1 MPFWWQRRRKNW
13 YGRNISYRYPK
24 YKRRRRRRFT
34 RRRRWRRT
42 APYRRRR
49 RRRRRR
55 RKVRRKKQTIPVR
68 QWQPDSIV
76 KCKIIG
82 NTALIIGAQGRQMN
96 CYTNIKD
103 KTVPPKT
110 PYGGGFAYEV
120 YSLKWLYSEYKFHQN
135 VWTASNI
142 LKDLC
147 RYLHVKFTVYRHP
160 DTDFVIQF
168 DRQPPFFIN
177 KFSYMGCH
185 PQQLLLQKNKII
197 LLSKQSKP
205 HGKIKKTFIVK
216 PPKQMI
222 SKWFFTDSFYK
233 QPLLALRAAAM
244 DFRYSYLG
252 CCNENMQL
260 NVPYLSQKFYSNA
273 GWGIATGP
281 YLPYSG
287 IPTTFNVAKPKQT
300 TFTFDP
306 RSGSGTQAEKYAKS
320 IDYTEG
326 YFSPRFLTVTQWGG
340 TSASAVL
347 PVNYCI
353 YNPNLDSGEQNQ
365 IYLSSIHS
373 TSYDQP
379 TKDPSILIQGVPLW
393 LGIWGFLQYINEI
406 KQAKDFLDTHVLLM
420 KSPALIPH
428 PDPGWTTGIIPLD
441 FSFINGNS
449 FFNQPPNYHE
459 KKYWYPTVSKQ
470 LGILNAFATVG
481 PFVPKRDNQTNSTW
495 ELKLNYKFYF
505 KWGGPQVTDKEVQN
519 PADLGHYDVP
529 DKIPG
534 TIQIKNP
541 AKQTPESFIQAW
553 DYRRGF
559 IKESALKRVYENQ
572 STDTSF
578 QAATEE
584 PPLKKRCLPILPA
597 LQNKNKKIKT
607 CLLSLCEEDT
617 SKEAQTEDLQQLIL
631 QQKHQ
636 QQQLKYNIL
645 QLLADF
651 KKQQRMLQLQTGLM
665 E

>member
-1 MPFWWQRRRKNW
+1 MPFWWRRRKRNW
-13 YGRNISYRYPK
+13 YGRNIKNRYST
-24 YKRRRRRRFT
+24 YKRRGRRRYP
-34 RRRRWRRT
+34 RRRRWGRT
-42 APYRRRR
+42 TTYRRRR

-76 KCKIIG
+76 RCKIIG
-82 NTALIIGAQGRQMN
+82 NSALIIGGQGRQMN
-96 CYTNIKD
+96 CFTNVKT

-120 YSLKWLYSEYKFHQN
+120 YSLKWLYSEHVFHQN
-135 VWTASNI
+135 IWTASNI

-147 RYLHVKFTVYRHP
+147 RFLYVKFTIYRHP
-160 DTDFVIQF
+160 DTDFIIQF

-185 PQQLLLQKNKII
+185 PQQLLLQKKKII
-197 LLSKQSKP
+197 LLSIKNKP
-205 HGKIKKTFIVK
+205 NGRVKKSFIVK
-216 PPKQMI
+216 PPKQML

-233 QPLLALRAAAM
+233 VPLLAIRASAL
-244 DFRYSYLG
+244 DLRYSYLG

-260 NVPYLSQKFYSNA
+260 NVPYLNQTFYKNA
-273 GWGIATGP
+273 GWGIATGV
-281 YLPYSG
+281 YKPYSG
-287 IPTTFNVAKPKQT
+287 IPTEFKVEKPKKYTFNFNPTK
-300 TFTFDP
+300 
-306 RSGSGTQAEKYAKS
+306 SGAEGYAES
-320 IDYTEG
+320 IDYSNG
-326 YFSPRFLTVTQWGG
+326 YFSKRFLEITQWQ
-340 TSASAVL
+340 TEMSQAVL

-353 YNPNLDSGEQNQ
+353 YNPNLDSGVGNQ

-373 TSYDQP
+373 TSYDTP

-393 LGIWGFLQYINEI
+393 LGLWGFLQYVNEI
-406 KQAKDFLDTHVLLM
+406 KQAKDFLTTHVLML

-428 PDPGWTTGIIPLD
+428 PDPGWTSGVLPID
-441 FSFINGNS
+441 FSFIKGNG
-449 FFNQPPNYHE
+449 FFDQPPNYHD
-459 KKYWYPTVSKQ
+459 KKYWYPTVDKQ
-470 LGILNAFATVG
+470 LGILNAFVTAG

-495 ELKLNYKFYF
+495 ELKIHYKFCF

-529 DKIPG
+529 DKMPG

-541 AKQTPESFIQAW
+541 AKQTPESFLQAW

-559 IKESALKRVYENQ
+559 IKESALKRVCDNI
-572 STDTSF
+572 SVDTSF

-597 LQNKNKKIKT
+597 LQNKNKKIKE
-607 CLLSLCEEDT
+607 CLLSLCEEST
-617 SKEAQTEDLQQLIL
+617 SKEAQTQDIQQLIHL
-631 QQKHQ
+631 QKQ
-636 QQQLKYNIL
+636 QQQELKYNIL
-645 QLLADF
+645 QLLADL
-651 KKQQRMLQLQTGLM
+651 KSKQRMLQLQTGLV

>member
-1 MPFWWQRRRKNW
+1 MPFWWRRRRKNW
-13 YGRNISYRYPK
+13 YGRNISYRFRK
-24 YKRRRRRRFT
+24 YKRRGRRRYA
-34 RRRRWRRT
+34 RRRRWGRT

-55 RKVRRKKQTIPVR
+55 RKVRRKKPTIPVR

-76 KCKIIG
+76 RCKIIG
-82 NTALIIGAQGRQMN
+82 NSALIVGSQGRQMN
-96 CYTNIKD
+96 CYTNIKT
-103 KTVPPKT
+103 KTVAPKT

-120 YSLKWLYSEYKFHQN
+120 YSLKWLYSEHVFHQN
-135 VWTASNI
+135 IWTASNI

-147 RYLHVKFTVYRHP
+147 RFLWVKFTVYRHP
-160 DTDFVIQF
+160 DTDFVLQF

-197 LLSKQSKP
+197 LLSCKNKP
-205 HGKIKKTFIVK
+205 TGKIKKSFRVK
-216 PPKQMI
+216 PPKQMLT
-222 SKWFFTDSFYK
+222 KWFFTDSFYK
-233 QPLLALRAAAM
+233 VPLLALRAAAM
-244 DFRYSYLG
+244 DLRYSYLG

-260 NVPYLSQKFYSNA
+260 NVPYINQTFFKNA
-273 GWGIATGP
+273 GWGIATSTYQP
-281 YLPYSG
+281 YTPM
-287 IPTTFNVAKPKQT
+287 PKTFYINKPKKD
-300 TFTFDP
+300 TFTFEPESYSD
-306 RSGSGTQAEKYAKS
+306 S
-320 IDYTEG
+320 IDYSKG
-326 YFSPRFLTVTQWGG
+326 YFSKRFLTVTQWGTEKG
-340 TSASAVL
+340 QLGPAVL

-353 YNPNLDSGEQNQ
+353 YNPNLDSGVGNQ

-373 TSYDQP
+373 TSYDTP
-379 TKDPSILIQGVPLW
+379 TKDPSVLIQGVPLW
-393 LGIWGFLQYINEI
+393 LGIWGFLEYINEI
-406 KQAKDFLDTHVLLM
+406 KQAKDFLETHVVMM

-428 PDPGWTTGIIPLD
+428 PDPGWTTGVLPID
-441 FSFINGNS
+441 FAFIQGNS

-459 KKYWYPTVSKQ
+459 KTFWYPKVANQ
-470 LGILNAFATVG
+470 LGILNSFAALG

-495 ELKLNYKFYF
+495 ELKLHYKFCF
-505 KWGGPQVTDKEVQN
+505 NWGGPQITDKEVQN

-529 DKIPG
+529 DKLPG

-541 AKQTPESFIQAW
+541 AKQTPESFLQAW

-578 QAATEE
+578 QAVTEE
-584 PPLKKRCLPILPA
+584 PQAKKRCLPILPA
-597 LQNKNKKIKT
+597 LQNKNKKIKE
-607 CLLSLCEEDT
+607 CLLSLCEEST
-617 SKEAQTEDLQQLIL
+617 SKEAPQTDLQQLIL
-631 QQKHQ
+631 NQRHQ

-645 QLLADF
+645 QLLADL
-651 KKQQRMLQLQTGLM
+651 KQKQRMLQLQTGLV